1 MRKRLTK
8 QLYYGSE
15 TIPDPETGK
24 LVAAPPPVAVNDG
37 SDKWDLNGLVRGEMY
52 INDYAKDPALFILG
66 SDNLVKRIGGT
77 GTGGGSGVISVDIDI
92 LAGDGIDIGKKMV
105 GEDLIFT
112 VSHADTSSV
121 QSTSNRDILLIQN
134 LEFDDFG
141 HVTGVNNVNA
151 AKLFD
156 DRYLRKDINDTAHGI
171 ITFDKKIGSSIFLDG
186 YDGKGW
192 EIKETG
198 AALLDSLRV
207 RSDVYAG
214 NKIGSPT
221 FASGFTGWGV
231 EIDIP
236 SATGEM
242 DNLFVRK
249 TFTAYE
255 IVFSQMYGLGGSQIV
270 SDLNKILRVDVMP
283 DRYRCYMDDMDGL
296 MLMNLRK
303 GDGVRIQTRTGT
315 TSIKYLFGRC
325 IGVDSD
331 YFDIAI
337 PLLSGSG
344 KPEVGDFAMRW
355 GNNEDLNRQGLIYLT
370 TADSGAPFIDVYDG
384 ITEETTEGKLKARLG
399 NLKGIRTMNGDQLKG
414 YGGYLSGVY
423 IENSTYY
430 TDTGETVDQRFVAMD
445 GKFNS
450 TINGIRDD
458 MSNQSGNILINS
470 SFSRDTNY
478 WTPANIVHF
487 INVSSAYLWMDSSF
501 YVDKEAVAD
510 IYNDSGQNKLRIR
523 NTYILQQNSLLRLPE
538 RTDPSEEA
546 YTYSFAFKYKVLRAG
561 TLSAGFRGTELYIE
575 QQLTPSDSYQKI
587 SKTAK
592 WNETGDFE
600 LRFTGEILITGVS
613 LFNDALADAQIKL
626 QTQID
631 QTAEYIKLLATK
643 DYVDSETGQI
653 YVHYD
658 SELQITAEQM
668 SGISTKVD
676 NINNTINT
684 AGWITRNDAV
694 SLFAT
699 KTQVNGL
706 ESSVAKLSVQYD
718 QIFSAVGNNT
728 QGITDAKDLANK
740 AYECGVYSQEQ
751 YSQTSNP
758 WNSWAS
764 RQEFKHVGALWYN
777 PSTKQTKRYIGIDGS
792 NSWETV
798 NDSAVTAAS
807 FVLQNKDKWQLVVAN
822 FDANGKPT
830 EESGLLTTA
839 YGNTLYAK
847 KDGVISAINQTA
859 EEIKIQA
866 SKINLVGATSIG
878 NFTIDGGWF
887 KCNSTTGNDVGYIDM
902 RSPSTRIAFGYDLI
916 PATAGGG
923 ITCTAIIANNRAAAN
938 GGTAYA
944 LSLKASGYAT
954 RDSHAV
960 AIDCEGGV
968 RIKGEFSLIEDLF
981 TNINVNISNSSCS
994 SASNLRSRRT
1004 FVYSASSY
1012 TSIYLPSDNAISSE
1026 FGYFT
1031 SGNAVVD
1038 HSVITIRILVA
1049 SYSPDN
1055 INVQCT
1061 IPIIDANGNTMKEN
1075 NSVNRSN
1082 FDLAKGDFA
1091 ELMYYNRQWY
1101 LINLNR

>member
-1 MRKRLTK
+1 MPY
-8 QLYYGSE
+8 QLDENRGDIRYEVDGDML
-15 TIPDPETGK
+15 ILKVKPDVFPEG
-24 LVAAPPPVAVNDG
+24 
-37 SDKWDLNGLVRGEMY
+37 
-52 INDYAKDPALFILG
+52 
-66 SDNLVKRIGGT
+66 
-77 GTGGGSGVISVDIDI
+77 GGGSSGGDFNVEIIKSDQLGLIYPTDKNVYSALSTEIRINEKLNDFIVDIDE
-92 LAGDGIDIGKKMV
+92 M
-105 GEDLIFT
+105 
-112 VSHADTSSV
+112 
-121 QSTSNRDILLIQN
+121 
-134 LEFDDFG
+134 
-141 HVTGVNNVNA
+141 
-151 AKLFD
+151 
-156 DRYLRKDINDTAHGI
+156 YLRKDIDDRARGI
-171 ITFDKKIGSSIFLDG
+171 ITFDKKIGSSIFIDG

-192 EIKETG
+192 EITDPG

-255 IVFSQMYGLGGSQIV
+255 IVFSQIYGLGGSQIV

-470 SFSRDTNY
+470 SFSQDTNY

-487 INVSSAYLWMDSSF
+487 INVSNAYLWMNSSF

-510 IYNDSGQNKLRIR
+510 IFNDDGQNRLRIR

-538 RTDPSEEA
+538 RTDPPEETYA
-546 YTYSFAFKYKVLRAG
+546 YSFAFKYKVLRAG
-561 TLSAGFRGTELYIE
+561 TLSAGFRGTDLYIE

-592 WNETGDFE
+592 WGETGDFE
-600 LRFTGEILITGVS
+600 LKFTGEILITGVS

-631 QTAEYIKLLATK
+631 QTSEYIKLLAK
-643 DYVDSETGQI
+643 KEYVDSETGQI
-653 YVHYD
+653 YIHYD
-658 SELQITAEQM
+658 SQLQITAEQM

-676 NINNTINT
+676 NINNKINT
-684 AGWITRNDAV
+684 AGWITRAEGV
-694 SLFAT
+694 SLFAQEFD
-699 KTQVNGL
+699 KTGVASSISQLNVKYNSIS
-706 ESSVAKLSVQYD
+706 SSVSENEQNISNVR
-718 QIFSAVGNNT
+718 N
-728 QGITDAKDLANK
+728 LANSAASEATK
-740 AYECGVYSQEQ
+740 ALTTGIYGQEQ
-751 YSQTSNP
+751 YSQTTNP

-764 RQEFKHVGALWYN
+764 GTEYKHVGALWYN
-777 PSTKQTKRYIGIDGS
+777 PSTGITQRYTGTNGG

-798 NDSAVTAAS
+798 SNSAITAAS
-807 FVLQNKDKWQLVVAN
+807 YVLQNKDKWSMVVAN
-822 FDANGKPT
+822 FDANGNPT
-830 EESGLLTTA
+830 SASGIVTTA
-839 YGNTLYAK
+839 YGNSLWAK
-847 KDGVISAINQTA
+847 KDGIISSINQSP
-859 EEIKIQA
+859 ESISINA
-866 SKINLVGATSIG
+866 SKINLNGVVTANNTFKIDTSGFMTATGGKIG
-878 NFTIDGGWF
+878 GFKIWSNTLTSDAGGYLTLNPSTGISFTKDQDTIVIGPQALPSLDGSALVNLQTTASAIAGLMIKIGGSQSALFPRVWMDCQHKSGWGSGFRVESRYFDDVNEMERTCINVAKMMSNSQVSRLTNNAQF
-887 KCNSTTGNDVGYIDM
+887 KRVLYDDTTGFLCFEI
-902 RSPSTRIAFGYDLI
+902 
-916 PATAGGG
+916 
-923 ITCTAIIANNRAAAN
+923 
-938 GGTAYA
+938 
-944 LSLKASGYAT
+944 
-954 RDSHAV
+954 
-960 AIDCEGGV
+960 
-968 RIKGEFSLIEDLF
+968 
-981 TNINVNISNSSCS
+981 
-994 SASNLRSRRT
+994 
-1004 FVYSASSY
+1004 
-1012 TSIYLPSDNAISSE
+1012 
-1026 FGYFT
+1026 
-1031 SGNAVVD
+1031 
-1038 HSVITIRILVA
+1038 
-1049 SYSPDN
+1049 
-1055 INVQCT
+1055 
-1061 IPIIDANGNTMKEN
+1061 
-1075 NSVNRSN
+1075 
-1082 FDLAKGDFA
+1082 
-1091 ELMYYNRQWY
+1091 
-1101 LINLNR
+1101 

>member
-1 MRKRLTK
+1 MSKQYTYIEKKYPASPRSKRRR
-8 QLYYGSE
+8 
-15 TIPDPETGK
+15 ETGEGAS
-24 LVAAPPPVAVNDG
+24 LGGTTVLASTSTGGVGVTDHGELSGIVSTGDEYSEFARDIHLTAADAD
-37 SDKWDLNGLVRGEMY
+37 
-52 INDYAKDPALFILG
+52 ALKRVSNLEIIESTQLGFILPT
-66 SDNLVKRIGGT
+66 DKNLYSALSTDIRINEELNNFL
-77 GTGGGSGVISVDIDI
+77 VDIDE
-92 LAGDGIDIGKKMV
+92 M
-105 GEDLIFT
+105 
-112 VSHADTSSV
+112 
-121 QSTSNRDILLIQN
+121 
-134 LEFDDFG
+134 
-141 HVTGVNNVNA
+141 
-151 AKLFD
+151 
-156 DRYLRKDINDTAHGI
+156 YLRKDIDDRAHGI

-192 EIKETG
+192 EITDPG

-523 NTYILQQNSLLRLPE
+523 NTYILQQNSLLRLPL

-954 RDSHAV
+954 GDSHAV

-994 SASNLRSRRT
+994 SASNLRSMRT